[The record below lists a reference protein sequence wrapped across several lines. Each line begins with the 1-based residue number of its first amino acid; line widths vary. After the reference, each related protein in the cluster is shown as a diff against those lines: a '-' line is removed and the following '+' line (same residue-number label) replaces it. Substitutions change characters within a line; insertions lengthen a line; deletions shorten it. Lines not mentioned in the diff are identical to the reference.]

1 MTWISII
8 IKVRIRVA
16 NEARMRNISILR
28 LCWDRAGLDMF
39 LIGVWIRVTV
49 SRIIT

>member
-16 NEARMRNISILR
+16 NEARIRNISILR
-28 LCWDRAGLDMF
+28 LCWDRAGYVFDWCLD
-39 LIGVWIRVTV
+39 LLTVWRIVT
-49 SRIIT
+49 